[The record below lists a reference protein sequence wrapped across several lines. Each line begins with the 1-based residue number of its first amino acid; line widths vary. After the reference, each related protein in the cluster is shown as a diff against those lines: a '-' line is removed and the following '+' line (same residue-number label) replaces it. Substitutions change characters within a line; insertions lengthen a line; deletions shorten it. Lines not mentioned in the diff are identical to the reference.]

1 MPKVALADTLFDWES
16 LLVAATEKGA
26 GVPGLEVHLAKLR
39 AAIAQG
45 RELDALRQRLQAER
59 QKATQD
65 LAATRLDGDDLAIRI
80 RELLVATFGPRAE
93 ELVQFGVQP
102 LGRRRRSAASR
113 DSKEPAAPLDR

>member
-39 AAIAQG
+39 AAIARG

-93 ELVQFGVQP
+93 ELKQFGVQP

-113 DSKEPAAPLDR
+113 KASQSSGDS

>member
-93 ELVQFGVQP
+93 ELKQFGVQP

-113 DSKEPAAPLDR
+113 KASQSSRDS